1 MSASPDAARR
11 FGLHDALIG
20 NVAVAIID
28 EPTFVR
34 KSAVLREC
42 LRHRVASLF
51 HAPAPA
57 SVSASSSSLSQ
68 TSGNLHMKSAE
79 NANAPEVRLT
89 FLMGF
94 DTLERFLAPR
104 YYGSGTLE
112 SMHTALDSFFS
123 QPPEGDGSKVV
134 CAGRG
139 SSVVKSIVSNAAVG
153 QQQLEVGVQSESD
166 ENESDAVKK
175 AREVMQLAKP
185 FVDAGKIA
193 LTDLTDWEMQLSSSE
208 VRSKCAAQDDKWRA
222 MVHSSVYEYI
232 ENHHLYSQQ
241 VFAIEKV

>member
-1 MSASPDAARR
+1 
-11 FGLHDALIG
+11 
-20 NVAVAIID
+20 
-28 EPTFVR
+28 
-34 KSAVLREC
+34 
-42 LRHRVASLF
+42 
-51 HAPAPA
+51 
-57 SVSASSSSLSQ
+57 
-68 TSGNLHMKSAE
+68 
-79 NANAPEVRLT
+79 
-89 FLMGF
+89 MGF

-104 YYGSGTLE
+104 YYGGGTLD

-134 CAGRG
+134 CARRG
-139 SSVVKSIVSNAAVG
+139 SSDVKSVVAISAVG
-153 QQQLEVGVQSESD
+153 QQQQVSVQSESD

-175 AREVMQLAKP
+175 VREVMQLAKP
-185 FVDAGKIA
+185 FIDAGKIA
-193 LTDLTDWEMQLSSSE
+193 LTDLTDREMQLSSSE